1 LIRDYKKVSSNYA
14 KWDQKSHAEDYLLYP
29 ENIGEHL
36 AIDEVALSKGELYT
50 ILTNKSKRTKKGTVI
65 AIIKGTKSE
74 EIIAILRSLPNKDKV
89 KEVTMDMAPTMEA
102 SIKNVFPRAKQVS
115 DRFHVVQLITEALQK
130 ERIEYR
136 WMAIKEENKR
146 IKKARKEKIPFF
158 PEILPNG
165 DTVKQLLARSRY
177 LLFKTP
183 DKWTVDQSK
192 RAKILFK
199 RYPDLKIAYQHHL
212 EFRAI
217 YQLSDKRTASKALV
231 EWIEK
236 TLLEQH
242 YPFYSLI
249 MTIKQHFDQI
259 LNFFD
264 RRSTNAYAESFNAK
278 IKLFRANLRGV
289 KNNLFFLFRLEKL
302 FA

>member
-1 LIRDYKKVSSNYA
+1 MIRDYKKASSNYTT
-14 KWDQKSHAEDYLLYP
+14 WDQKGHAEDYLLYP
-29 ENIGEHL
+29 ENIGEYL
-36 AIDEVALSKGELYT
+36 AIDEVALSRGDLYT
-50 ILTNKSKRTKKGTVI
+50 ILTNKSKRSKKGTIIAVI
-65 AIIKGTKSE
+65 QGTKSDD
-74 EIIAILRSLPNKDKV
+74 IIAVLNKLPNKHIV
-89 KEVTMDMAPTMEA
+89 KEVTMDMAATMEVA
-102 SIKNVFPRAKQVS
+102 IKNVFPKAKQVS

-130 ERIEYR
+130 ERIEHR
-136 WMAIKEENKR
+136 WMAIKKENER

-158 PEILPNG
+158 PEVLPNG

-183 DKWTVDQSK
+183 NKWTVDQAK

-199 RYPDLKIAYQHHL
+199 RYPDLQAAYHHHL

-217 YQLSDKRTASKALV
+217 YELVDKRTASKALV
-231 EWIEK
+231 GWIEK
-236 TLLEQH
+236 TLIEEH
-242 YPFYSLI
+242 YPFYYLI
-249 MTIKQHFDQI
+249 MTIKQHFDTI

>member
-1 LIRDYKKVSSNYA
+1 VRDYKKSSSNYLS
-14 KWDQKSHAEDYLLYP
+14 WEQKGHAEKYLLYP
-29 ENIGEHL
+29 KNMGAYL

-50 ILTNKSKRTKKGTVI
+50 LLTNKAKRSKKGTII
-65 AIIKGTKSE
+65 AIIHGTKSQDICSVLE
-74 EIIAILRSLPNKDKV
+74 KLPNKHEV
-89 KEVTMDMAPTMEA
+89 KEVTMDMAPAMELAIKSIFPQA
-102 SIKNVFPRAKQVS
+102 SQVS
-115 DRFHVVQLITEALQK
+115 DRFHVVQLLTQALQK
-130 ERIEYR
+130 ERIEHR
-136 WMAIKEENKR
+136 WMAIKQENER
-146 IKKARKEKIPFF
+146 IKKARRDALPYF

-165 DTVKQLLARSRY
+165 DTLKQLLARSRY

-183 DKWTVDQSK
+183 DRWTSSQAE

-199 RYPDLKIAYQHHL
+199 RYPDLHKAYKHHL

-217 YQLSDKRTASKALV
+217 YQLQDKTLATRALV
-231 EWIEK
+231 AWIE
-236 TLLEQH
+236 TTITEEH
-242 YPFYSLI
+242 YPFYRIIL
-249 MTIKQHFDQI
+249 TLKQHFDTI